1 MNCNLKKLGRR
12 FQVLMLCL
20 QKSLY
25 VSGFCPPNPPLSQH
39 FASVSVSVN
48 VGLGEGSESF
58 YG

>member
-25 VSGFCPPNPPLSQH
+25 FSGFCTPTPPRSQH

-48 VGLGEGSESF
+48 VGLGEG
-58 YG
+58 